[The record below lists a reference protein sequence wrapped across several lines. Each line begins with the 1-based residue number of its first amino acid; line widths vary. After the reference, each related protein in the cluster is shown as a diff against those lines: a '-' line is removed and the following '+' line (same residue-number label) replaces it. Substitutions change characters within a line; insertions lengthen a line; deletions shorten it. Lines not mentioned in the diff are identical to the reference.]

1 MAGEVLLG
9 KVEAECH
16 WGQEGTPG
24 FSSPKA
30 SYSEL
35 RARLASFRDVFMTCG
50 VKGFERDLAPKF
62 SHVGLSPPMGQAC
75 IASLA
80 LLLVI

>member
-16 WGQEGTPG
+16 GGQEGTPG

-62 SHVGLSPPMGQAC
+62 SHVGLCYFKDREHSIQIP
-75 IASLA
+75 
-80 LLLVI
+80 